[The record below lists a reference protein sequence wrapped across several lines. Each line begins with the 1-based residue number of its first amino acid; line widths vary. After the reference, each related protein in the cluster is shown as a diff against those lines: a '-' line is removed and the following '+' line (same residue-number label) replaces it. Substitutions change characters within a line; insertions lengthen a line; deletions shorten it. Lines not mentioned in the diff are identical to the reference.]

1 MLLNSYIDIGL
12 ILAFLGAAGILTNRQ
27 HILLSLLSVELMFY
41 GLNFFLVVL
50 AAQVDDAQIEIFALF
65 VLALAAAE
73 SALALALLLSYFR
86 VYGNILIRNF

>member
-12 ILAFLGAAGILTNRQ
+12 ILAFIGAAGILTNNQ
-27 HILLSLLSVELMFY
+27 HILLSLLSVELIFY

-50 AAQVDDAQIEIFALF
+50 AVQVDDANIEVFALF